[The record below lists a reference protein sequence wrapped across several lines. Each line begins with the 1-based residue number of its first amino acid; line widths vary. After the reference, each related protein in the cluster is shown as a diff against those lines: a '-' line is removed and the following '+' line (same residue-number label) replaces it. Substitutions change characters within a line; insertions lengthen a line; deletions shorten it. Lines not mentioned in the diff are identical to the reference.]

1 MKRTRILAA
10 IMSVTMMSSL
20 MLPAVYAEDAGE
32 ESRTPGIGT
41 YEDVLPSGIVERI
54 NGNIKDV
61 VDSFGEDALVF
72 EYPDY
77 YGNQDKHSYFV
88 ITKDLNCYY
97 FYTDSK
103 YSAVTMREG
112 TEPPVSKITG
122 KIKDRKEYQD
132 MFYRIEGTDQYL
144 FNFYRQFNAEDVDT
158 VYDILKND
166 ENVLAIEERGDVV
179 SAAIDCNT
187 IVVRSEMSVDDFI
200 SQYPEFALGCAEDGS
215 VRDNYNYCVK
225 IKKLLSG
232 TLGIKRDPSYY
243 SGVYEALKR
252 LTESGTE
259 FDFNICILENTP
271 DKIATDSKVIYEADA
286 SQIKQLI
293 QNFIDQNYKGDA
305 WITEASESDKE
316 EYGIL
321 YYVVF
326 RSPGTNE
333 PWFDYDAITSEF
345 EKFFKEHNI
354 DPSSVPVGFNEGN
367 APVSEKIGDVDLN
380 GTIDVTDLTD
390 ISLAL
395 LGDKELK
402 AAQKKAADIDGDESV
417 TLADLARLQQYLS
430 KKIDEL

>member
-1 MKRTRILAA
+1 
-10 IMSVTMMSSL
+10 MSVTMMSSF
-20 MLPAVYAEDAGE
+20 MLPAVYAEDAGV

-166 ENVLAIEERGDVV
+166 ENVLAIEEREDVV
-179 SAAIDCNT
+179 SAAIDCDT

-200 SQYPEFALGCAEDGS
+200 SQYPEFALGYAEDGF

-225 IKKLLSG
+225 IKKLPLR
-232 TLGIKRDPSYY
+232 IKRDPSYY

-305 WITEASESDKE
+305 WITEASKSDKE

-321 YYVVF
+321 YYVQF
-326 RSPGTNE
+326 RSPRTNE

-354 DPSSVPVGFNEGN
+354 DPSSVPVGFDEGN

-402 AAQKKAADIDGDESV
+402 ADQQKAADIDGDGAV

-430 KKIDEL
+430 KKVDSLR

>member
-1 MKRTRILAA
+1 
-10 IMSVTMMSSL
+10 MSSF
-20 MLPAVYAEDAGE
+20 MLPAVYAEDAGV

-166 ENVLAIEERGDVV
+166 ENVLAIEEREDVV

-259 FDFNICILENTP
+259 FDFNIGILENTP
-271 DKIATDSKVIYEADA
+271 DKIATDSKVIYEAKDA
-286 SQIKQLI
+286 KVSDTEIKQLLE
-293 QNFIDQNYKGDA
+293 NFIDQNYKGDA
-305 WITEASESDKE
+305 ELHDIYD
-316 EYGIL
+316 GLIQ
-321 YYVVF
+321 VVF
-326 RSPGTNE
+326 RKTELDE
-333 PWFDYDAITSEF
+333 PKFDAEAIRSEF
-345 EKFFKEHNI
+345 DKLFEEKNI
-354 DPSSVPVGFNEGN
+354 DPATVEVVFLKPDKAPKTTDDNGKIKKLLESFIDQNYHDRARIRGVGEDADAIYAVIFNTDFSLDSKAMN
-367 APVSEKIGDVDLN
+367 DIWNDFEK
-380 GTIDVTDLTD
+380 
-390 ISLAL
+390 
-395 LGDKELK
+395 LK
-402 AAQKKAADIDGDESV
+402 
-417 TLADLARLQQYLS
+417 
-430 KKIDEL
+430 

>member
-10 IMSVTMMSSL
+10 IMSVTMMSSF
-20 MLPAVYAEDAGE
+20 MLPAVYAEDAGV

-97 FYTDSK
+97 FYNDSK

-166 ENVLAIEERGDVV
+166 ENVLAIEEREDVV

-200 SQYPEFALGCAEDGS
+200 SQYPEFALGCAEDGF

-225 IKKLLSG
+225 IKKLP
-232 TLGIKRDPSYY
+232 LGIKRDPSYY

-259 FDFNICILENTP
+259 FDFNIGILENTP

-305 WITEASESDKE
+305 WITEASKSDKE

-321 YYVVF
+321 YYVQF
-326 RSPGTNE
+326 RSPRTNE

-402 AAQKKAADIDGDESV
+402 ADQQKAADIDGDGSV